1 MKIHVQDMQLH
12 QAYIGHKLTIDGLA
26 WKQINL
32 LLVKTLVFLR
42 FCQISVFL
50 ASTQPECT

>member
-26 WKQINL
+26 WKQISL

>member
-42 FCQISVFL
+42 LCQISVFL
-50 ASTQPECT
+50 ASTQPECM